1 MGVESD
7 KRPFGRI
14 NVVECGDGISAAFG
28 AKMLADLGANV
39 VKVEPPG
46 GDSTRRRG
54 PFPADKPE
62 PDKSGLYI
70 YLNANK
76 RGVTADLTRQEGRDL
91 LDKLLER
98 ADVLIHN
105 VHPRD
110 RERFGLNSPA
120 LCAKYP
126 KLIVTSISM
135 FGDTGPRANWR
146 AYELNVAN
154 AGGWAYLSP
163 GTSDRPDLPPL
174 KASGAQCNF
183 QSGVHAA
190 MVMLAAYRSRMKSGK
205 GQAIDVSEQ
214 ECTAGMG
221 EQTFA
226 YSTYAGQETSRLGR
240 RVLGPWF
247 ITDCSD
253 GKIFLICVEENQW
266 QRLVEF
272 MGNPEWAREE
282 IFKDRIARGTNSDAL
297 LPLMTGWIAGWKHQ
311 ELFREG
317 QARGIPFAPVNTMQ
331 ESYEDEHLRERNFFV
346 TLEQPGIGMIRMPGQ
361 PSKYG
366 RTRWALKRPAPRLGE
381 HSEQIFCG
389 ELGIPMSRFA
399 ELKATGVV

>member
-7 KRPFGRI
+7 KRPFSRI
-14 NVVECGDGISAAFG
+14 NVVECGDGVSAAFG

-54 PFPADKPE
+54 PFPGDKPE

-76 RGVTADLTRQEGRDL
+76 RGVTADLTRREGRDL

-120 LCAKYP
+120 LCAQYP

-135 FGDTGPRANWR
+135 FGDTGPRADWR

-174 KASGAQCNF
+174 KAFGAQCDF
-183 QSGVHAA
+183 QGGVYAA
-190 MVMLAAYRSRMKSGK
+190 MADARRVPQSHEI
-205 GQAIDVSEQ
+205 GQRTGDQRVR
-214 ECTAGMG
+214 AGMHCG
-221 EQTFA
+221 DGRA
-226 YSTYAGQETSRLGR
+226 KHYATTPTRGGKPRGSVSALRPVVHDGLLRRQDLSHAVSRRISGNASLNSWAIR
-240 RVLGPWF
+240 NGPKRK
-247 ITDCSD
+247 SS
-253 GKIFLICVEENQW
+253 K
-266 QRLVEF
+266 
-272 MGNPEWAREE
+272 
-282 IFKDRIARGTNSDAL
+282 
-297 LPLMTGWIAGWKHQ
+297 TGSRA
-311 ELFREG
+311 EG
-317 QARGIPFAPVNTMQ
+317 ILTHCCR
-331 ESYEDEHLRERNFFV
+331 
-346 TLEQPGIGMIRMPGQ
+346 
-361 PSKYG
+361 
-366 RTRWALKRPAPRLGE
+366 
-381 HSEQIFCG
+381 
-389 ELGIPMSRFA
+389 
-399 ELKATGVV
+399 